1 MNNRKVRQL
10 IQELF
15 KISDQ
20 LEAELPGRGLM
31 PAGQQLG
38 NLGEQLIA
46 DQFGLTLTP
55 PMQKAIDA
63 HAADGTKVQIKT
75 TTSRGAGIPL
85 GYEQPDG
92 DVYLLAGLLN
102 ANGTCEVIFNGPM
115 VLAWDIR
122 QATPKSGGTAF
133 VSKGPLKRLAKG
145 IPAELQLK
153 PSEGRRQ
160 PTVEHL
166 QDLNAAPRL

>member
-15 KISDQ
+15 TISNQ

-38 NLGEQLIA
+38 TLGELLIA

-63 HAADGTKVQIKT
+63 HTAGGAKVQIKT
-75 TTSRGAGIPL
+75 TTTRGAGIPL
-85 GYEQPDG
+85 GHMQPDG

-102 ANGTCEVIFNGPM
+102 ANGTCDVIFNGPM
-115 VLAWDIR
+115 HLAWAIR
-122 QATPKSGGTAF
+122 QATPKSGGMAF

>member
-1 MNNRKVRQL
+1 MNNSKLRQL

-15 KISDQ
+15 KISNQ

-38 NLGEQLIA
+38 NLGELLIA
-46 DQFGLTLTP
+46 DCFGLELTP

-63 HAADGTKVQIKT
+63 HTADGTKVQIKT
-75 TTSRGAGIPL
+75 TTSRGVGIPL
-85 GYEQPDG
+85 GHQRPAD

-102 ANGTCEVIFNGPM
+102 ANGTCDVIFNGPM

-122 QATPKSGGTAF
+122 QATPKSGGVAF
-133 VSKGPLKRLAKG
+133 VSKGPLERMARE
-145 IPAELQLK
+145 IPPELQLK
-153 PSEGRRQ
+153 PIG
-160 PTVEHL
+160 V
-166 QDLNAAPRL
+166 D

>member
-1 MNNRKVRQL
+1 MNNSKVRML

-15 KISDQ
+15 RISNQ

-38 NLGEQLIA
+38 NLGELLIA
-46 DQFGLTLTP
+46 DRFGLELSP
-55 PMQKAIDA
+55 PMQKGIDA
-63 HAADGTKVQIKT
+63 HTSDGTKVQRKT
-75 TTSRGAGIPL
+75 TTSRGVGIPL
-85 GYEQPDG
+85 GREQPDG

-115 VLAWDIR
+115 VLAWSIR
-122 QATPKSGGTAF
+122 QPTRKSGGVAF
-133 VSKGPLKRLAKG
+133 VSKGPLERLARE

-153 PSEGRRQ
+153 PIE
-160 PTVEHL
+160 VF
-166 QDLNAAPRL
+166 